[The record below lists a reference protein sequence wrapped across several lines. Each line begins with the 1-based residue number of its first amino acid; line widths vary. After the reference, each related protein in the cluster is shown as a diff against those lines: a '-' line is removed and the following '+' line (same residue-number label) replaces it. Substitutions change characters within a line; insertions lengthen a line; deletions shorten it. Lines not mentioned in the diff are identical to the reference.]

1 MTYFQGFIIP
11 VPEANREA
19 YFKMAQEFVP
29 LFTDYG
35 AQRIVECWGCD
46 VPRGELTDM
55 YGAVKA
61 EKGENIVFSWIDW
74 GTKDKFDKAHEG
86 MMSDK
91 RMEEPTEMPF
101 DGMRMIYSGFET
113 VGESRTSGST
123 GYVQGYVAPV
133 PEEKRGAFADM
144 CKTMRD
150 LAIDNGALRA
160 ADGWAADIEDGKV
173 TDFKRAVKAKTGEA
187 IAFGYAEWPSKDAFD
202 QGSVKMRQ
210 DKRIP
215 LPGTE
220 MPMDGKRLIYGG
232 FEVMLD
238 TDAQ

>member
-1 MTYFQGFIIP
+1 MSYFQGFIIP
-11 VPEANREA
+11 VPEANKGA
-19 YFKMAQEFVP
+19 YLKMAQESVP

-35 AQRIVECWGCD
+35 ARRIVECWGSD

-74 GTKDKFDKAHEG
+74 GTKEAFDKAHKDMG
-86 MMSDK
+86 SDE
-91 RMEEPTEMPF
+91 RMEEPSEMPF

-113 VGESRTSGST
+113 VGERGTSGPA
-123 GYVQGYVAPV
+123 GYVQAYVAPV
-133 PEEKRGAFADM
+133 AKEKREAFADM

-150 LAIDNGALRA
+150 LAIDNGAIHA
-160 ADGWAADIEDGKV
+160 VDGWAAGIKSGTI
-173 TDFKRAVKAKTGEA
+173 TDFKQAVKAKAGEA

-202 QGSVKMRQ
+202 QGSVKMRE
-210 DKRIP
+210 DARMP
-215 LPGTE
+215 PPGAD

-238 TDAQ
+238 TGSQ